1 MKVFYSSSFFGGIRF
16 FIRSPTKN
24 PLTFGRTCQMVIFA
38 PSNRVMVNAFF
49 KNLPP
54 KKSSILKKSRA
65 KIPLVMG
72 FPLNCS
78 IALMVTRMTLSCLYF
93 HGSIQFVQFSHL
105 VHQVRNIL
113 IEVNFYSHNIVF
125 IL

>member
-1 MKVFYSSSFFGGIRF
+1 MSDGHFRSLQPRNGQRLLQKSASKKVLHFE
-16 FIRSPTKN
+16 
-24 PLTFGRTCQMVIFA
+24 
-38 PSNRVMVNAFF
+38 
-49 KNLPP
+49 
-54 KKSSILKKSRA
+54 KSRT

-78 IALMVTRMTLSCLYF
+78 IALIVTRMTLSCLYF